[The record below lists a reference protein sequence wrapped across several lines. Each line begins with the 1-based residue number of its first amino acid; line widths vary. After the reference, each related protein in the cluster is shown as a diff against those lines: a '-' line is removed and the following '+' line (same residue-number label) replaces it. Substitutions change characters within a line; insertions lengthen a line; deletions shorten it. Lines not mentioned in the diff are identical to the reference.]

1 MASEFYMDA
10 NGSDGTDPA
19 LIDRVYPDGTRV
31 PLTEPE
37 PTNTPAQR
45 AGAIP
50 NWATWDEATV
60 VDYINTN
67 VTDLASARTVL
78 VALARMVVALRD
90 AQWPWLAS

>member
-1 MASEFYMDA
+1 MSEFYLDA
-10 NGSDGTDPA
+10 NGSDGSNPA

-37 PTNTPAQR
+37 PTDTPAQR

-50 NWATWDEATV
+50 NWATWDEATAV
-60 VDYINTN
+60 AYIETS
-67 VTDLASARTVL
+67 VTDLASAGTVL

>member
-1 MASEFYMDA
+1 MSEFYLDA
-10 NGSDGTDPA
+10 KGSDGSNPA

-31 PLTEPE
+31 PLTDPE
-37 PTNTPAQR
+37 PTSTPAQR

-50 NWATWDEATV
+50 NWATWDEADAV
-60 VDYINTN
+60 AYIETN

-78 VALARMVVALRD
+78 VALTRMVVALRD